1 MNSLYKKITKIARRK
16 NDNSEY
22 EVNKNIALKYAAS
35 AKIVKDDKI
44 LKVVI
49 RIGEENKVILS
60 YDSSEVDEGS
70 IREELEATMGLLITE
85 GANVSRGL
93 LHAANA
99 NNEQTVDF
107 LLKKGAN
114 VNKILLHAAMK
125 GNKSIFDFLLKKG
138 ADFRE
143 DLLRTVFQEILFRAV
158 MNKNEPAVDFLMKN
172 DVYDCKN
179 LVLVDVAL
187 SSKEEKEAISLL
199 IEKGADLNIAF
210 AWAAV
215 AAVSTEYFD
224 AYEKSMDMLKA
235 KGADGVVALLR
246 LILLNIKKDV
256 IEKAVDLLLE
266 KSASS
271 IEEDAVAI
279 EKETIL
285 NKALARAAV
294 AAVRTEFSAAYKK
307 SMDMLKAKGADL
319 SSSMV
324 HLIFSKIQEDNERY
338 LKEKALDLLVEK
350 GGSRIAALEHLLSVK
365 NVEEPLIEL
374 LLTNRYQSLSHYE
387 ELLIESILRNGDQS
401 LSDGDYDSEEES
413 EEDADCS
420 SSESDDDYDPEKG
433 ASVYSLGKRT
443 YGEEESKEDPG
454 YSSKTARANEG
465 SGSSS
470 SSSKVEGAKQNSL
483 QDTEDEVKSA
493 KGKAVIL
500 DLDIR
505 LDDLI
510 IPIIGEG
517 KEFLEAK
524 KNLEESD
531 AEMELSTKGS
541 EIEIDF
547 EYVLES
553 KDKENFGLDKFAN
566 WAYSLIKDALSSP
579 IMFADKAS
587 ILTLPSSDHNLE
599 NIDIVGSDM
608 GGSLLINSYGIS

>member
-22 EVNKNIALKYAAS
+22 EVNKNIALIYAAS

-143 DLLRTVFQEILFRAV
+143 DLLRTVFQEVLFRAV
-158 MNKNEPAVDFLMKN
+158 MNKNESAVDFLMKN

-179 LVLVDVAL
+179 LVLVDVAS

-215 AAVSTEYFD
+215 AAVSTDYFD
-224 AYEKSMDMLKA
+224 SYEKAMDMLKA

-246 LILLNIKKDV
+246 LILLNIKKDF

-271 IEEDAVAI
+271 IEEDVVAI
-279 EKETIL
+279 EKKSIL

-294 AAVRTEFSAAYKK
+294 AAVSTKYFDSYEKA
-307 SMDMLKAKGADL
+307 MDMLKAKGADL
-319 SSSMV
+319 SFSMV
-324 HLIFSKIQEDNERY
+324 HLLFSKIEEGDERY
-338 LKEKALDLLVEK
+338 LKVKALDLLVEK
-350 GGSRIAALEHLLSVK
+350 GGSRITALGHLLSVK

-374 LLTNRYQSLSHYE
+374 LLTNRYQSLSDYE
-387 ELLIESILRNGDQS
+387 EVLIELILRNGYQS
-401 LSDGDYDSEEES
+401 LSDGDYDSEAGDFGSSLGKRPYGEEES
-413 EEDADCS
+413 KEDADCS
-420 SSESDDDYDPEKG
+420 SSESDGDYD
-433 ASVYSLGKRT
+433 S
-443 YGEEESKEDPG
+443 EEE
-454 YSSKTARANEG
+454 R
-465 SGSSS
+465 
-470 SSSKVEGAKQNSL
+470 
-483 QDTEDEVKSA
+483 EDEVKSG
-493 KGKAVIL
+493 KGEAVIL

-579 IMFADKAS
+579 IMFADKTS
-587 ILTLPSSDHNLE
+587 ILTLPSSNHNLE
-599 NIDIVGSDM
+599 NLDIVGSDM
-608 GGSLLINSYGIS
+608 GGSLLINSYEIS